1 MWDRWYQKGAGISH
15 LKSLESSQAK
25 AAAVASESR
34 SVPRLVPAVAWM
46 GRPYSWNSCA
56 IYDQSIS
63 RAANSID
70 SIKPASRSMRDVS
83 PRREAVRHFYYW
95 TVTAWLGSLGLLP
108 SPVVVHSNHL
118 NGTILKRYLVSFCY
132 RDFALSLSL
141 SLSLQTLP
149 IDEYHCIYCSS
160 TSLYQIMY
168 Y

>member
-25 AAAVASESR
+25 AAAAVASESR

-108 SPVVVHSNHL
+108 SPVHAHSNP
-118 NGTILKRYLVSFCY
+118 NGHTHART
-132 RDFALSLSL
+132 RSL
-141 SLSLQTLP
+141 P
-149 IDEYHCIYCSS
+149 AYCSTT
-160 TSLYQIMY
+160 TSCGARARDSAVNSR
-168 Y
+168 